1 MKCLA
6 FIALCI
12 FCYLPSEAQPSAHNL
27 QDSIARAQ
35 KDSLR
40 MAAFFARAYYPLIKG
55 SKWSGVM
62 PVEGI
67 TEVPDPKMRYK
78 LLLEDVF
85 PVRDS
90 VSAKDINGG
99 LAEVGRI
106 INLHIASGIPKN
118 KLDIVVVVHG
128 PALFSLYTH
137 QNYHKKYGIDNPNIA
152 MMDELIKNGVRF
164 IACGQAMNFLE
175 VKKEEIDPRVHISLT
190 AQTVLSGYQ
199 LKGYV
204 LNTITED
211 K

>member
-1 MKCLA
+1 
-6 FIALCI
+6 
-12 FCYLPSEAQPSAHNL
+12 
-27 QDSIARAQ
+27 
-35 KDSLR
+35 